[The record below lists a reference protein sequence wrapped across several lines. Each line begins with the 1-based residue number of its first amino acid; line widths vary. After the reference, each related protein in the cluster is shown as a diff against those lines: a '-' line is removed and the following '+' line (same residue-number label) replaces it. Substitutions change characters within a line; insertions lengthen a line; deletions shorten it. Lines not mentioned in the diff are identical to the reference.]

1 MIYWL
6 DIAEPHN
13 THMHKQLTI
22 ADVVNSSVFQVVIF
36 FTIIAASAL
45 VGIETYDHLAE
56 RHALLF
62 DIANSVILWVFVV
75 EIALRILSYG
85 RKPWLFF
92 GDGWNLF
99 DFAIVV
105 VLLLPL
111 HSEFFAVLRLV
122 RIVRLLRVVKT
133 VRILRLI
140 DLPQLQFV
148 VNSLLR
154 SLPPIGSIA
163 LLLSMHFYMYGVI
176 GTTLFHDID
185 PRHFG
190 TLGHALLSLFTT
202 LTLEGWVQLM
212 EAQTAVSA
220 SGHSV
225 PMFLVAGYFVSF
237 IVIGTMIVMN
247 LIIGVIV
254 NTMSDLDDEEAE
266 LNVLSRRGRKALTIH
281 QELSAIEKQLEESS
295 VCLRLLKKSL
305 EAEAVDIDATVP
317 QLHYGHQYGSKKE

>member
-1 MIYWL
+1 MAAIR
-6 DIAEPHN
+6 
-13 THMHKQLTI
+13 TVR
-22 ADVVNSSVFQVVIF
+22 DVVESSTFQTVVFVA
-36 FTIIAASAL
+36 IIVAATL
-45 VGIETYDHLAE
+45 VGLETYPELVDS
-56 RHALLF
+56 HALLF
-62 DIANSVILWVFVV
+62 DVVNSAILWIFMVEVV
-75 EIALRILSYG
+75 LRILAYG
-85 RKPWLFF
+85 RQPWRFF
-92 GDGWNLF
+92 MDGWNLF
-99 DFAIVV
+99 DFFIVA

-133 VRILRLI
+133 IRILRLI

-185 PRHFG
+185 PAHFG
-190 TLGHALLSLFTT
+190 TLQQSLLSLFTT

-212 EAQTAVSA
+212 EAQMAVTAA
-220 SGHSV
+220 GHFV
-225 PMFLVAGYFVSF
+225 PKFIVAGYFVTF

-254 NTMSDLDDEEAE
+254 NSMSDLEDEEEE
-266 LNVLSRRGRKALTIH
+266 LAILSKRGHRKLTIH

-305 EAEAVDIDATVP
+305 AAEDVDVDAVVP
-317 QLHYGHQYGSKKE
+317 ELSYGHKFGVGK

>member
-1 MIYWL
+1 
-6 DIAEPHN
+6 
-13 THMHKQLTI
+13 MHKHHTI
-22 ADVVNSSVFQVVIF
+22 AGVVDSHVFQTVIF

-45 VGIETYDHLAE
+45 VGLETYSEFAE
-56 RHALLF
+56 RHALAF
-62 DIANSVILWVFVV
+62 DIANAVILWVFVV
-75 EIALRILSYG
+75 EIALRILAYG
-85 RKPWLFF
+85 RKPWQFF
-92 GDGWNLF
+92 ADGWNLF

-148 VNSLLR
+148 VNSLIR

-163 LLLSMHFYMYGVI
+163 LLLSMHFYMYAVI

-185 PRHFG
+185 PAHFG
-190 TLGHALLSLFTT
+190 TLQQSILSLFTT

-212 EAQTAVSA
+212 EAQMQVSA
-220 SGHSV
+220 AGHSV
-225 PMFLVAGYFVSF
+225 PGFLVAGYFVTF

-254 NTMSDLDDEEAE
+254 NTMSDLEDEEAE
-266 LNVLSRRGRKALTIH
+266 LKVLSKRGRRALTIH
-281 QELSAIEKQLEESS
+281 QELSAIERQIDECS
-295 VCLRLLKKSL
+295 VCMRLLKKSL
-305 EAEAVDIDATVP
+305 EAEQVDIDAAVP
-317 QLHYGHQYGSKKE
+317 QINYGHKFGPDK